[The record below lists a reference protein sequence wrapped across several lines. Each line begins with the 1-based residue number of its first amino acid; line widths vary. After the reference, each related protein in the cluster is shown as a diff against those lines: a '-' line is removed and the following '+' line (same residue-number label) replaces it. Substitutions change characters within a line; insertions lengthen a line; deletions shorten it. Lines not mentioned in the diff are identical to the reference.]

1 MRIQYIQ
8 NKQGPAIFLGFFALL
23 FAACI
28 VAGASVI
35 SADAKPITSDF
46 LVKKWTTEQG
56 LPQNTVTSI
65 VQTNDGYIW
74 IGTFGGLA
82 RFDGVKFTIFDSTS
96 RLGIDSSRILSLYE
110 DRRKRLWV
118 GTETGEIYTYS
129 EGKFVEFKS
138 DPAFKRLTVWEF
150 LEDDNGRLFIA
161 SDSGLER
168 VEFRDDGS
176 PIPESVRIISRQRC
190 FQLAKG
196 LNNTIWTSNGRAYV
210 VQGDELVRAESLG
223 KVLPNNILHMDFSD
237 DGRMIVDSVDTFG
250 WFENDEF
257 EPIKPPDNVKS
268 LNGCTPAFRAGA
280 LWCQEGSRLHEFQND
295 RILTHDLSDTV
306 VGGSR
311 KVFFD
316 KEDNIWLATESDGL
330 IRLSP
335 KKITLVGDLT
345 EFDVWGRY
353 ALIED
358 SSGAVWLGGHDLLKV
373 KDNKVEKISV
383 KLKAGMDEL
392 ITALAVDSSG
402 MIWAG
407 GRAGLYSV
415 KDGKVSRLPNF
426 AGGQID
432 SLFFDT
438 QSTLWIGTPTGLWR
452 RTNDEFTKFTTDN
465 GLPSNSVH
473 FITQTKDQALWIGT
487 FGGASRFKDG
497 TFQNFSTDNGLTG
510 NYVREILEDEN
521 GTIWIGTY
529 GGGINLISDG
539 KVSAITTANGLHDN
553 FVSRILVDDENKF
566 WILGN
571 HGVFS
576 VKRDDLNAVADGRS
590 NSVIG
595 AVYGVADGMKSSEA
609 SGGHQPAGIKTKDG
623 RLWFPMIK
631 DVVIIDPKDGNKTPP
646 KVVIEGVS
654 TRSDDARSLPTALE
668 ILDDDSISIPT
679 GQRDLEVQFTGLSFT
694 KPENIRFYYRLDDLD
709 NDWTDAG
716 YRRKAFY
723 PYLPAG
729 NYTFR
734 VRAVNAMGIMSENI
748 AVLKISVDKP
758 FWRTWWFISL
768 AVIGAMF
775 AAFMLYRFKMEQ
787 IKAQRLKEIEF
798 SKQLLSAQEVE
809 RGRIASELHDGLG
822 QNLLIL
828 RNWAQL
834 GLDATDD
841 PEEVRENLLQISET
855 AARSIDETRAI
866 VRNLSPQNLKR
877 FGLTEA
883 IRNMVEQLHGST
895 GVVFESTIDNIDGL
909 FPEEAELSI
918 YRIVQE
924 CLNNVVKHSESPR
937 GRVSITRSSDEVEI
951 VIKDYGKGFS
961 ANDDLE
967 FDGSKRGFGVQSI
980 IQRVKLLGGEI
991 DFESQPSEGTTIRVR
1006 LKS

>member
-1 MRIQYIQ
+1 M
-8 NKQGPAIFLGFFALL
+8 AV
-23 FAACI
+23 I
-28 VAGASVI
+28 VLI
-35 SADAKPITSDF
+35 SAFAGNGQVSPYRTFVDKFTVS
-46 LVKKWTTEQG
+46 KWTTEHG

-65 VQTNDGYIW
+65 VQTHDGYLW

-82 RFDGVKFTIFDSTS
+82 RFDGVRFTVFDSTNQ
-96 RLGIDSSRILSLYE
+96 LGLASNRILSLYE
-110 DRRKRLWV
+110 DRRQRLWV
-118 GTETGEIYTYS
+118 GTETGEVYIYAD
-129 EGKFVEFKS
+129 GKFVEFKS
-138 DPAFKRLTVWEF
+138 DPDFKRVTVWEI
-150 LEDDNGRLFIA
+150 LEDDNGRMFIA

-176 PIPESVRIISRQRC
+176 LIAESVRIISRNRC

-196 LNNTIWTSNGRAYV
+196 PGNTIWTSSGKALL
-210 VQGDELVRAESLG
+210 VQGDELVKAESLG
-223 KVLPNNILHMDFSD
+223 KNIPKDILHMDFSA
-237 DGRMIVDSVDTFG
+237 DGRMIVDSIHTFG
-250 WFENDEF
+250 WFANDRF
-257 EPIKPPDNVKS
+257 DPIPPPKGIKGLS
-268 LNGCTPAFRAGA
+268 GCTPAFQAGK
-280 LWCQEGSRLHEFQND
+280 LRCQEGNRLHEFNDD
-295 RILTHDLSDTV
+295 RIETHDLGDTV

-330 IRLSP
+330 VRLSP
-335 KKITLVGDLT
+335 KRISLVGDLT
-345 EFDVWGRY
+345 EFDVWGRF

-358 SSGAVWLGGHDLLKV
+358 AEGAVWLGGHDLLKV
-373 KDNKVEKISV
+373 QNDKVEKIVV
-383 KLKAGMDEL
+383 KTPVGTDEL
-392 ITALAVDSSG
+392 ITALAVDSNG
-402 MIWAG
+402 VIWAG
-407 GRAGLYSV
+407 GRLGLYSV
-415 KDGKVSRLPNF
+415 ENGKVIRLPQF
-426 AGGQID
+426 SGGQID
-432 SLFFDT
+432 SLFIDS
-438 QSTLWIGTPTGLWR
+438 QSTLWVGTPSGLWR
-452 RTNDEFTKFTTDN
+452 RTNDEFTKFTTDD

-473 FITQTKDQALWIGT
+473 FITESKDGALWIGT

-497 TFQNFSTDNGLTG
+497 TFENFTTENGLSA

-521 GTIWIGTY
+521 GMVWIGTY
-529 GGGINLISDG
+529 GGGINRLSDG
-539 KVSAITTANGLHDN
+539 KISTITTANGIHDN
-553 FVSRILVDDENKF
+553 FVSRILVDNVNKF

-595 AVYGVADGMKSSEA
+595 AVYGVADGMESSEA

-631 DVVIIDPKDGNKTPP
+631 DVVILDPKDGNQTPP
-646 KVVIEGVS
+646 KVVIEGLS
-654 TRSDDARSLPTALE
+654 TRSDDARSLPNALD
-668 ILDDDSISIPT
+668 IRQDAPISIPT

-694 KPENIRFYYRLDDLD
+694 KPESIKFYYRLDDLD

-716 YRRKAFY
+716 NRRKAIY

-729 NYTFR
+729 TYTFR
-734 VRAVNAMGIMSENI
+734 VRAVNALGVMSENT
-748 AVLKISVDKP
+748 ATLNISVDKP
-758 FWRTWWFISL
+758 FWRKWWFILL
-768 AVIGAMF
+768 ALIGATF

-798 SKQLLSAQEVE
+798 SKQLLKAQEVE

-834 GLDATDD
+834 GLDAAED
-841 PEEVRENLLQISET
+841 PNEVREHLLQISET
-855 AARSIDETRAI
+855 AAQSIDETRSI

-883 IRNMVEQLHGST
+883 IRNMIEQLHSST
-895 GVVFESTIDNIDGL
+895 GVVFESKIDNIDDL

-937 GRVSITRSSDEVEI
+937 GRVAITRSPEVVEI
-951 VIKDYGKGFS
+951 VIEDYGKGFS
-961 ANDDLE
+961 ANEYLEYDD
-967 FDGSKRGFGVQSI
+967 SKRGFGVQSI

-991 DFESQPSEGTTIRVR
+991 NFESRSSEGTKIQIR
-1006 LKS
+1006 LKK